1 VAADPHLPL
10 REDVRLLGNLLGE
23 TLRTQAGVPL
33 FEKVEHVRSLSK
45 RARQGETTCFAE
57 LDEFLQGLEI
67 GDALPIARAFA
78 HFLTLGNIAEQHHRI
93 RRRRAY
99 QRDLHARPQRAS
111 FEDTFSRLLTSG
123 VPADRILRE
132 VARQRIELVLTAHP
146 TEVVRRTLRQTQ
158 RRIADLLGERDRSDL
173 TPAERDN
180 VSDALLREIT
190 IAWKTDEVQHER
202 PTPIDEVKWG
212 LVFFEQTLWDAVPA
226 HMRALDR
233 ALKAVSGK
241 TLPTDVVPF
250 RFGSWMGG
258 DRDGNPNVTPP
269 VTIEACLLAR
279 WMAADLYAQEITALR
294 AELSLRDGSAELME
308 RVGNAREPYRALLRD
323 VCERLEATRDGIE
336 VLLDGREPDA
346 SVASR
351 MYWDVNDLAE
361 PLHLCTRSLEETGG
375 HHLARGRLLDILRR
389 ITCFGLTLV
398 RLDLRQEANRHTEA
412 LDAVTRWLNIGAY
425 TEWDEQ
431 HRQQFLVGE
440 LETGGRRIAD
450 ACAHTDR
457 FDDDVRDVLE
467 TFRAAATVQR
477 GSLGAYVISMAE
489 SPSDVLAVELLQMA
503 AGVTPPLRVVPLFE
517 TVSDLRGAGTSL
529 QELFAIPWYRTHI
542 DGCQEV
548 MLGYS
553 DSAKDGGRLAASW
566 ELYEAQEAMVAT
578 ARAHDIE
585 ITLFHGRGGTVGRGG
600 GPMHLA
606 IQSQPPGSIDGR
618 LRVTEQGEMITAKF
632 GLPGIALRTLEVYT
646 TATLEATLAPTAQ
659 PESPWRTRMRELAD
673 RSREAY
679 RRVVYDTPEFIP
691 YFRTATPE
699 VELGELKI
707 GSRPARR
714 RPGTG
719 VESLRAIPWVF
730 AWMQTRLLLPGW
742 LGVAEALGADIE
754 AGRLDELRAMYER
767 WPFFRSIIGLF
778 EMVLAKAAP
787 DIAAQYDKRL
797 VPVELGPLGE
807 DLRERLRRAKAAV
820 LKVTGHAGLLE
831 DNPVLRRSIDVR
843 NPYVDPIN
851 LVQAEILCRLR
862 HTPGDE
868 ALLEALLVTV
878 NGIAAGMRNTG

>member
-1 VAADPHLPL
+1 
-10 REDVRLLGNLLGE
+10 
-23 TLRTQAGVPL
+23 
-33 FEKVEHVRSLSK
+33 
-45 RARQGETTCFAE
+45 
-57 LDEFLQGLEI
+57 
-67 GDALPIARAFA
+67 
-78 HFLTLGNIAEQHHRI
+78 
-93 RRRRAY
+93 
-99 QRDLHARPQRAS
+99 
-111 FEDTFSRLLTSG
+111 
-123 VPADRILRE
+123 
-132 VARQRIELVLTAHP
+132 
-146 TEVVRRTLRQTQ
+146 
-158 RRIADLLGERDRSDL
+158 
-173 TPAERDN
+173 
-180 VSDALLREIT
+180 
-190 IAWKTDEVQHER
+190 
-202 PTPIDEVKWG
+202 
-212 LVFFEQTLWDAVPA
+212 
-226 HMRALDR
+226 
-233 ALKAVSGK
+233 
-241 TLPTDVVPF
+241 
-250 RFGSWMGG
+250 
-258 DRDGNPNVTPP
+258 
-269 VTIEACLLAR
+269 
-279 WMAADLYAQEITALR
+279 
-294 AELSLRDGSAELME
+294 
-308 RVGNAREPYRALLRD
+308 
-323 VCERLEATRDGIE
+323 
-336 VLLDGREPDA
+336 
-346 SVASR
+346 
-351 MYWDVNDLAE
+351 
-361 PLHLCTRSLEETGG
+361 
-375 HHLARGRLLDILRR
+375 
-389 ITCFGLTLV
+389 
-398 RLDLRQEANRHTEA
+398 
-412 LDAVTRWLNIGAY
+412 
-425 TEWDEQ
+425 
-431 HRQQFLVGE
+431 
-440 LETGGRRIAD
+440 
-450 ACAHTDR
+450 
-457 FDDDVRDVLE
+457 
-467 TFRAAATVQR
+467 
-477 GSLGAYVISMAE
+477 
-489 SPSDVLAVELLQMA
+489 
-503 AGVTPPLRVVPLFE
+503 LFE

>member
-1 VAADPHLPL
+1 MGKLGGRDGAIDHELVKERLPT
-10 REDVRLLGNLLGE
+10 V
-23 TLRTQAGVPL
+23 
-33 FEKVEHVRSLSK
+33 
-45 RARQGETTCFAE
+45 
-57 LDEFLQGLEI
+57 
-67 GDALPIARAFA
+67 
-78 HFLTLGNIAEQHHRI
+78 
-93 RRRRAY
+93 
-99 QRDLHARPQRAS
+99 
-111 FEDTFSRLLTSG
+111 DT
-123 VPADRILRE
+123 E
-132 VARQRIELVLTAHP
+132 ARQRIDLVLTAHP

-158 RRIADLLGERDRSDL
+158 RRIADLLAERDRPDL
-173 TPAERDN
+173 TPAERDGIG
-180 VSDALLREIT
+180 DALLREIT

-226 HMRALDR
+226 HLRALDR
-233 ALKAVSGK
+233 ALKAVRDT
-241 TLPTDVVPF
+241 TLPTKVVPF

-258 DRDGNPNVTPP
+258 DRDGNPNVTPQ
-269 VTIEACLLAR
+269 VTVEACLLAR
-279 WMAADLYAQEITALR
+279 WMAADLYSREIDALR
-294 AELSLRDGSAELME
+294 AELSLRDGSVELME
-308 RVGNAREPYRALLRD
+308 RVDGAREPYRALLRD

-336 VLLDGREPDA
+336 VLLEGHEPDT
-346 SVASR
+346 SVTSR
-351 MYWDVNDLAE
+351 MYWDVTDLAE
-361 PLHLCTRSLEETGG
+361 PLHLCKRSLEETGG

-398 RLDLRQEANRHTEA
+398 RLDLRQESTRHTEA
-412 LDAVTRWLNIGAY
+412 LGAVTRDLKLGPYAD
-425 TEWDEQ
+425 WDEQ
-431 HRQQFLVGE
+431 RRQAFLSRE
-440 LETGGRRIAD
+440 LETGGERIAN
-450 ACAHTDR
+450 AFVQTDR
-457 FDDDVRDVLE
+457 FSDDVRDVLE
-467 TFRAAATVQR
+467 TFRAAATIHR
-477 GSLGAYVISMAE
+477 DSLGAYVISMAE
-489 SPSDVLAVELLQMA
+489 RPSDVLSVELLQMA

-517 TVSDLRGAGTSL
+517 TVSDLRGAGASL
-529 QELFAIPWYRTHI
+529 DELLAVPWYRAHI
-542 DGCQEV
+542 DDRQEV

-553 DSAKDGGRLAASW
+553 DSAKDGSRLAASW
-566 ELYEAQEAMVAT
+566 ELYEAQEALVAT
-578 ARAHDIE
+578 AREHDVE

-646 TATLEATLAPTAQ
+646 TATLEATLTPTER
-659 PESPWRTRMRELAD
+659 PESQWRQRMRELAN

-679 RRVVYDTPEFIP
+679 RRVVYETPEFIP

-699 VELGELKI
+699 IELGELKI

-714 RPGTG
+714 RSGTG

-742 LGVAEALGADIE
+742 LGVAEALSTDIE
-754 AGRLDELRAMYER
+754 TGGVDQLKEMYAK
-767 WPFFRSIIGLF
+767 WPFFRSTIELF

-797 VPVELGPLGE
+797 VPAELGALGE
-807 DLRERLRRAKAAV
+807 DLRERLRHAQAAV
-820 LKVTGHAGLLE
+820 LEVTGHAGLLE